1 VQDEGMHLL
10 HTCVLNKTP
19 GMGNS
24 TSTSSIVNN
33 TKYDLTLSETPG
45 FGYSVVVKVPKPCS
59 NNAELTS
66 KDLGEASNVAKLK
79 FDVDDLYWTW
89 CVWYGGKSVLGLN
102 TDDLIGNM
110 GIIINSNDQ
119 GFSIDPRYVI
129 MNNQK

>member
-1 VQDEGMHLL
+1 
-10 HTCVLNKTP
+10 
-19 GMGNS
+19 
-24 TSTSSIVNN
+24 
-33 TKYDLTLSETPG
+33 LTLSETPG
-45 FGYSVVVKVPKPCS
+45 FGYPVVVKVLKPCS

-79 FDVDDLYWTW
+79 FDVDDLYRTW

-102 TDDLIGNM
+102 TDDLI
-110 GIIINSNDQ
+110 INSNNQ

>member
-1 VQDEGMHLL
+1 VQDEVMHLL
-10 HTCVLNKTP
+10 QTCVLNKTE
-19 GMGNS
+19 GMGNL
-24 TSTSSIVNN
+24 TSTSSIFNN

-45 FGYSVVVKVPKPCS
+45 FGYPVIVKVLKPCS

-66 KDLGEASNVAKLK
+66 KDLGEASNAAKSK
-79 FDVDDLYWTW
+79 FDVDDLYRTW
-89 CVWYGGKSVLGLN
+89 CVWYGGNSVLGLN
-102 TDDLIGNM
+102 TDDLIGNT